1 MTQLPTLSARR
12 PARGR
17 GPRAALAL
25 LAAVALAG
33 CATTKLETEWT
44 DPQAANQHALAGA
57 KVLVVCEATELPV
70 KRTCEDQIA
79 AELTAIGARPVVAME
94 LQNSPGG
101 RQAVVDYYLP
111 AARAAG
117 ATAVM
122 STSVGPSIATTGSGS
137 SVGVGLGGFGG
148 GGGGGVG
155 LGVGLS
161 LPIGG
166 RSAPGYAANATLTE
180 AAQGRAVWSASA
192 STPGSSDLAGQVNQL
207 ARTLVGGAQKAGL
220 F

>member
-1 MTQLPTLSARR
+1 MTQPSNPFAPRAARR
-12 PARGR
+12 G
-17 GPRAALAL
+17 GRAALAL
-25 LAAVALAG
+25 VAAAALAG
-33 CATTKLETEWT
+33 CATTKIESEWT

-70 KRTCEDQIA
+70 KRSCEDQIA
-79 AELTAIGARPVVAME
+79 AELTALGVRPVVALE
-94 LQNSPGG
+94 LQNLPGG
-101 RQAVVDYYLP
+101 RQAVVDHYLP

-117 ATAVM
+117 ASAVM
-122 STSVGPSIATTGSGS
+122 STSVAPAIAATGSGS

-148 GGGGGVG
+148 SGGGGVG

-166 RSAPGYAANATLTE
+166 RSSPGYAASATLTE
-180 AAQGRAVWSASA
+180 AAQGRPVWSASA
-192 STPGSSDLAGQVNQL
+192 SAPGSTDLAAQVNQL